1 MTRIAVIGGGAWG
14 TTLADLLA
22 RKGDDVTL
30 WVREPA
36 VAAQITREH
45 VNGPFLPG
53 ASLAPTLRATADLP
67 DAVRDAE
74 VLVSAAPSH
83 AVRAV
88 MTDAL
93 AAVTAPPVIVSVSKG
108 LEPERLVT
116 LSCLLGELSHGA
128 PVAVLSGP
136 TFAVEVFHRQPT
148 AAVAA
153 SRDPALARRVQGLF
167 ATPAFRVY
175 THGDVTG
182 VELGGALKNVIA
194 VAAGMV
200 DGLGFGFNTRAALIT
215 RGLAEIT
222 RLGLA
227 LGAEPLTFAGL
238 AGLGDLILTATGTLS
253 RNHALGVELGKGK
266 TLAEA
271 LAGKQS
277 VAEGVGTARAA
288 VALGERHHVDLPIAR
303 QVAAIL
309 FEGKTARQAI
319 ADLMDREPKPE
330 QWR

>member
-1 MTRIAVIGGGAWG
+1 MTRVAVIGGGAWG

-22 RKGDDVTL
+22 RKGEQVTL
-30 WVREPA
+30 WAREPE
-36 VAAQITREH
+36 VAAQVSREH
-45 VNGPFLPG
+45 MNGMFLSGCPL
-53 ASLAPTLRATADLP
+53 APSLAATTDLATAVQGAD
-67 DAVRDAE
+67 V
-74 VLVSAAPSH
+74 VVSAAPSH
-83 AVRAV
+83 AVRSV
-88 MTDAL
+88 MTEAL
-93 AAVTAPPVIVSVSKG
+93 AALPNRPAIVSVSKG
-108 LEPERLVT
+108 LEPERLIT
-116 LSCLLGELSHGA
+116 LSCLLGEISQGA

-136 TFAVEVFHRQPT
+136 TFALEVYRRQPT
-148 AAVAA
+148 AAVVAA
-153 SRDPALARRVQGLF
+153 QDQELAKRVQNLF
-167 ATPAFRVY
+167 ATGTFRVY

-227 LGAEPLTFAGL
+227 LGAEAMTFAGL
-238 AGLGDLILTATGTLS
+238 TGLGDLILTATGALS
-253 RNHALGVELGKGK
+253 RNHSLGVELGKGK
-266 TLAEA
+266 TLDQA

-277 VAEGVGTARAA
+277 VAEGVGTARTA

-319 ADLMDREPKPE
+319 ADLMEREPKPE

>member
-1 MTRIAVIGGGAWG
+1 M
-14 TTLADLLA
+14 
-22 RKGDDVTL
+22 
-30 WVREPA
+30 
-36 VAAQITREH
+36 
-45 VNGPFLPG
+45 FLPG
-53 ASLAPTLRATADLP
+53 CPLSPTLAATTDLATA
-67 DAVRDAE
+67 VTGAE
-74 VLVSAAPSH
+74 VVVSAAPSH

-88 MTDAL
+88 MTEAL
-93 AAVTAPPVIVSVSKG
+93 AATPNRPTIVSVSKG
-108 LEPERLVT
+108 LEPDRLVT
-116 LSCLLGELSHGA
+116 LSCVLGEIAKGS

-136 TFAVEVFHRQPT
+136 TFALEVYRRQPT
-148 AAVAA
+148 AAVVAA
-153 SRDPALARRVQGLF
+153 RGEEVARHVQSLF
-167 ATPAFRVY
+167 STGTFRVY

-200 DGLGFGFNTRAALIT
+200 DGLGLGFNTRAALIT

-227 LGAEPLTFAGL
+227 LGAEPMTFAGL
-238 AGLGDLILTATGTLS
+238 AGLGDLVLTATGTLS
-253 RNHALGVELGKGK
+253 RNHSLGVALGQGK
-266 TLAEA
+266 TLEQAM
-271 LAGKQS
+271 AGKQS

-288 VALGERHHVDLPIAR
+288 VALGDRHQVDLPIAR

-319 ADLMDREPKPE
+319 IDLMEREPKPE